1 MDEQEKRLKEIKA
14 EITNLGDNLLW
25 SDRNLKSA
33 IVGEFEKTRSS
44 INSIDSSY
52 ILLSTAKSVNSIS
65 LVAMDVRSI
74 FRDVQKDV
82 SAVSTSVSLTA
93 DLIQK
98 SIKREESRSLR
109 EERAGLTSST
119 PELISRNQ
127 QITVTSDSGFSDVLG
142 KKLGLVLDSASTFL
156 KNWSNPVTVGTTLA
170 IPIVAGIGAAFGGL
184 YLVFGDTISK
194 INNLIDNF
202 ASGIGK
208 PISAIGAAIGTIGSS
223 NSPNQPSNIQNDV
236 FDVISKNVSLY
247 GSKIEVSTS
256 KSAELLSSI
265 DRTVSRISQSDKSRA
280 TGISDTRIS
289 DAVRSADLSIVT
301 AIRGLPLDRISDR
314 IVSAIRENRNL
325 ASQTPIVI
333 KTQGQTGSVN
343 AEFDYSYQEKIVE
356 LLSAPISVK
365 IDESLVRSDKN
376 GELADVFSKAV
387 SPLLASQNS
396 MNRMLDSNLRRLSD
410 AVATLKETPR
420 VEDASRATRVQD
432 NLNTAISDETIT
444 FILAETK
451 SIRGI
456 MTELKGDLESFM
468 DAWKKSS
475 SAKQSEQS
483 RPIPLSAN

>member
-1 MDEQEKRLKEIKA
+1 M
-14 EITNLGDNLLW
+14 
-25 SDRNLKSA
+25 
-33 IVGEFEKTRSS
+33 
-44 INSIDSSY
+44 
-52 ILLSTAKSVNSIS
+52 
-65 LVAMDVRSI
+65 
-74 FRDVQKDV
+74 
-82 SAVSTSVSLTA
+82 
-93 DLIQK
+93 
-98 SIKREESRSLR
+98 
-109 EERAGLTSST
+109 
-119 PELISRNQ
+119 
-127 QITVTSDSGFSDVLG
+127 
-142 KKLGLVLDSASTFL
+142 
-156 KNWSNPVTVGTTLA
+156 TVGTTLA

-247 GSKIEVSTS
+247 GSKLEVSTS
-256 KSAELLSSI
+256 KSTELLSSI

>member
-1 MDEQEKRLKEIKA
+1 MDEQEKRLKEIRA
-14 EITNLGDNLLW
+14 EITNLSDNLLW

-74 FRDVQKDV
+74 FRDVQKDI
-82 SAVSTSVSLTA
+82 SAVSTSVSLSA

-109 EERAGLTSST
+109 EERSALTSST

-202 ASGIGK
+202 ASGMGK
-208 PISAIGAAIGTIGSS
+208 PISAIGAAIGAIGTS
-223 NSPNQPSNIQNDV
+223 NAPNQPSNIQNEV

-247 GSKIEVSTS
+247 GSKLEVSTS

-265 DRTVSRISQSDKSRA
+265 DRTVSRISKSDNRA

-314 IVSAIRENRNL
+314 IVSAIRENRNFT
-325 ASQTPIVI
+325 SQTPIVI
-333 KTQGQTGSVN
+333 KTQGQSGSVN

-420 VEDASRATRVQD
+420 VEDSSRTTRVQD

-456 MTELKGDLESFM
+456 MTELKGDIESFM

>member
-14 EITNLGDNLLW
+14 EISNLSDNLLW

-74 FRDVQKDV
+74 FRDVRKDI

-98 SIKREESRSLR
+98 SIKKEEDRSLR
-109 EERAGLTSST
+109 LERSGLTSST
-119 PELISRNQ
+119 PELIDRNS

-170 IPIVAGIGAAFGGL
+170 IPIVAGIGAAFGGI

-194 INNLIDNF
+194 INNLIDSF
-202 ASGIGK
+202 SSGIGK
-208 PISAIGAAIGTIGSS
+208 PLSTIGAAIGSTKSQ
-223 NSPNQPSNIQNDV
+223 NQSPGIQTDV
-236 FDVISKNVSLY
+236 FDVISKNISLY
-247 GSKIEVSTS
+247 GSKLDVSTS

-265 DRTVSRISQSDKSRA
+265 NGIVNRISKSDKSIA

-289 DAVRSADLSIVT
+289 DAVRSADISIVT

-314 IVSAIRENRNL
+314 IVTAIRENRNFT
-325 ASQTPIVI
+325 SQTPIVI
-333 KTQGQTGSVN
+333 NTPGQSKSVN

>member
-194 INNLIDNF
+194 INNLIDSF
-202 ASGIGK
+202 SSGIGK
-208 PISAIGAAIGTIGSS
+208 PLSTIGAAIGSTKSQ
-223 NSPNQPSNIQNDV
+223 NQSPGIQTDV
-236 FDVISKNVSLY
+236 FDVISKNISLY
-247 GSKIEVSTS
+247 GSKLDVSTS

-265 DRTVSRISQSDKSRA
+265 NGIVNRISKSDKSIA

-289 DAVRSADLSIVT
+289 DAVRSADISIVT

-314 IVSAIRENRNL
+314 IVSAIRENRNFT
-325 ASQTPIVI
+325 SQTPIVI
-333 KTQGQTGSVN
+333 NTPGQSKSVN